1 MCFDP
6 DSAPPV
12 EHGPGAVAE
21 AEVIALRSADGT
33 EFAAFRAAGETPSGV
48 GVVVLPDVRG
58 LYGFY
63 RELGLRFAENG
74 HTALVVDYYGR
85 TAGVGE
91 RAEDFPYQEHMR
103 RLTPRQLHEDLTAAI
118 AHLRSPEGGN
128 CRAVVTIG
136 FCIGGRLAV
145 LASIRDRELAGTIGY
160 YCWPA
165 PGPDGAPGPTGRA
178 ADLGAPV
185 LALMAGDDPG
195 IPAQHVKE
203 FEEALAAAGVDH
215 EVVTYEGAPHS
226 FFDVKQKEFTAD
238 SVDSWRRVLAFVDR
252 VAGPVG

>member
-12 EHGPGAVAE
+12 PHGPGGVAT
-21 AEVIALRSADGT
+21 AEVVGLRSADGT
-33 EFAAFRAAGETPSGV
+33 EFAAFRAVGENPSGI
-48 GVVVLPDVRG
+48 GVLVLPDVRG

-63 RELGLRFAENG
+63 RELGLRFAEHG

-85 TAGVGE
+85 TAGVAERGE
-91 RAEDFPYQEHMR
+91 EFPYQEHMR
-103 RLTPRQLHEDLTAAI
+103 RLTPRQLHEDLSAAV
-118 AHLRSPEGGN
+118 AHLRSPQGGN

-178 ADLGAPV
+178 GELGAPV

-195 IPAQHVKE
+195 IPPAHVAE
-203 FEEALAAAGVDH
+203 FEQALAAAGVDH

-226 FFDVKQKEFTAD
+226 FFDVKQEEFVDA
-238 SVDSWRRVLAFVDR
+238 SLDSWKRVLSFVER
-252 VAGPVG
+252 VGA